1 MQLWKKVKNWRWY
14 NAVSYA
20 LNKTLVEH
28 NAQAHVDLKY
38 GVKPRQVLDLFVP
51 HDPRKDKSLIVFVHG
66 GSWQRGQKDDYIFLA
81 QNLAKE
87 GFYVAL
93 LNYQLAPEH
102 QFPIFV
108 NDTVQAINWLQEA
121 KQSQSFGYCAN
132 HLILMGHSAGA
143 FNVLSAVYPTPLM
156 DKIENLTGIKSV
168 IGIAGPYSFEH
179 RGDPVASAAFPQDIA
194 PEAVMPNYFVYPNHM
209 RHLLLTA
216 EKDILVEH
224 SNTEKMAKALQKIGN
239 HVWVENIPRTKHIS
253 IIATL
258 AKGFDRWYITKQKI
272 LQFIDAE

>member
-1 MQLWKKVKNWRWY
+1 MRLWKKIKNWRWY

-38 GVKPRQVLDLFVP
+38 GSNLRQVLDLFVP
-51 HDPRKDKSLIVFVHG
+51 HHARHDKALIVFVHG

-93 LNYQLAPEH
+93 VNYQLAPEH
-102 QFPIFV
+102 QFPVFV
-108 NDTVQAINWLQEA
+108 NDTVQAVNWLQDNE
-121 KQSQSFGYCAN
+121 QSQYFGYSADN
-132 HLILMGHSAGA
+132 IILMGHSAGA
-143 FNVLSAVYPTPLM
+143 FNVLSAVYPAPNM
-156 DKIENLTGIKSV
+156 EKIQKLEGVRAV

-179 RGDPVASAAFPQDIA
+179 RGDPVASAAFPQDLA
-194 PEAVMPNYFVYPNHM
+194 PQAVMPNYFVYPNHL
-209 RHLLLTA
+209 RHLLLIA

-224 SNTEKMAKALQKIGN
+224 SNTEKMAAALQQVGN
-239 HVWVENIPRTKHIS
+239 HVLIENVPRTQHIS

-258 AKGFDRWYITKQKI
+258 AKGFDRWYNTKQKI
-272 LQFIDAE
+272 LSFIDSE